1 MVATVAFV
9 IGFVLIG
16 LSVVLIAMRGGPRG
30 AREAMHT
37 QSARGR
43 TTASL
48 LIAGIALAFGIGIP
62 AAVLASNGDNNRHAS
77 GGVKLTADQAQGRE
91 LFAHNCATCHTLG
104 AAGASG
110 RVGPNFDELRP
121 PKSLVL
127 NAIKVGRAQGNGQM
141 PAGLLVGKDAEDVA
155 SFVAAAAGH

>member
-1 MVATVAFV
+1 MVATAAFV
-9 IGFVLIG
+9 IGFVLLGI
-16 LSVVLIAMRGGPRG
+16 SVVLVAMRGGPRG

-48 LIAGIALAFGIGIP
+48 LIAGIGIAFGVGIP
-62 AAVLASNGDNNRHAS
+62 AAVLASSGIDKSAP
-77 GGVKLTADQAQGRE
+77 GGVKLTADQAKGRE
-91 LFAHNCATCHTLG
+91 LFVRNCATCHTLR
-104 AAGASG
+104 AAGATG

-121 PKSLVL
+121 PKVLIL
-127 NAIKVGRAQGNGQM
+127 NAIALGRARGNGQM
-141 PAGLLVGKDAEDVA
+141 PAGLLVGKDAQDVA

>member
-9 IGFVLIG
+9 IGFILLG

-43 TTASL
+43 TTAAL
-48 LIAGIALAFGIGIP
+48 LIAGIALAFGVGIP
-62 AAVLASNGDNNRHAS
+62 AAVLANNGDNNENAS
-77 GGVKLTADQAQGRE
+77 GGVKLTANQAKGRE
-91 LFAHNCATCHTLG
+91 LFAHNCATCHTLK
-104 AAGASG
+104 AAGSSG

-121 PKSLVL
+121 PKALVL
-127 NAIKVGRAQGNGQM
+127 NAIKLGRARGNGQM
-141 PAGLLVGKDAEDVA
+141 PAGLLLGNDAEDVA
-155 SFVAAAAGH
+155 SFVAASAGH